1 MTETVLLAFC
11 TCPNEVVAEAI
22 ADILVGEKLAAC
34 VNLLP
39 GIRSIYAWQGEI
51 QRDAEV
57 MLLIKTSTARFAA
70 LTQRLPELHPYDLP
84 EIIAIPVSHGLPP
97 YLEWVLACT
106 SDAS

>member
-57 MLLIKTSTARFAA
+57 MLLIKTSTARFVA

-97 YLEWVLACT
+97 YLEWVRACT

>member
-57 MLLIKTSTARFAA
+57 MLLIKTSTARLVA

>member
-22 ADILVGEKLAAC
+22 ADTLVGEKLAAC

>member
-57 MLLIKTSTARFAA
+57 MLLIKTSTARFVA

>member
-1 MTETVLLAFC
+1 
-11 TCPNEVVAEAI
+11 
-22 ADILVGEKLAAC
+22 
-34 VNLLP
+34 
-39 GIRSIYAWQGEI
+39 
-51 QRDAEV
+51 
-57 MLLIKTSTARFAA
+57 MLLIKTSTARFVA

>member
-22 ADILVGEKLAAC
+22 ADTLVGEKLAAC

-57 MLLIKTSTARFAA
+57 MLLIKTSTARFVA
-70 LTQRLPELHPYDLP
+70 LTHRLPELHPYDLP

>member
-11 TCPNEVVAEAI
+11 TCP
-22 ADILVGEKLAAC
+22 LAAC

-57 MLLIKTSTARFAA
+57 MLLIKTSTARFVA